1 MRPSTPKHHIRLSI
15 LVLALAIVASPSPA
29 YAYLDPGT
37 GSMVLQVIVAGI
49 LGAAF
54 TFKTYIRAIFGPVLA
69 LFKRSRSE
77 SDA

>member
-1 MRPSTPKHHIRLSI
+1 MQQGTPKNLSRASRA
-15 LVLALAIVASPSPA
+15 LMTLALMAIPA
-29 YAYLDPGT
+29 HAFAYLDPGT

-54 TFKTYIRAIFGPVLA
+54 TFKTYIRAIFGPVLG
-69 LFKRSRSE
+69 LFKKTRTQ